1 MSVTPTPQRILR
13 EGEVGQLVGF
23 SRTLKWKWAKISQDF
38 QLAIYQNRPINLS
51 IKPTMICNLNGTS
64 ITWGYFE
71 GSKEPVLRFTLIEP
85 TVSMSSNGGL
95 GCCGCLD
102 GVGGSQSTK
111 DLTLILHS
119 SQELAVWIRAIQI
132 LFANSEHQPVQQG
145 DGGSVGDECT
155 ICLSDFEHD
164 EVVGVLPC
172 SHRFHQ
178 ECIREWL
185 TCSHKCPLCKKNS
198 VDTNGHPLMTTGKF
212 SKT

>member
-1 MSVTPTPQRILR
+1 MWYGTKFRKNWKHGQKSAKGNLIYGRRCRVLHNRLSIYLLLVYQHQKYPKMSVTPTPQRILR

-51 IKPTMICNLNGTS
+51 IKPTIICNLNGTS

-85 TVSMSSNGGL
+85 TVSVSSNGGL

-119 SQELAVWIRAIQI
+119 SQELCRHMQ
-132 LFANSEHQPVQQG
+132 
-145 DGGSVGDECT
+145 
-155 ICLSDFEHD
+155 
-164 EVVGVLPC
+164 
-172 SHRFHQ
+172 
-178 ECIREWL
+178 
-185 TCSHKCPLCKKNS
+185 
-198 VDTNGHPLMTTGKF
+198 
-212 SKT
+212 